1 MKRRVMPVLLAVALL
16 LSGCGGKSGEKSAYS
31 AADVTALLDS
41 GAFTGDMEQVDGA
54 VAAGLFGL
62 DASTVEEI
70 TCYMATNSSVSADEV
85 AVFVL
90 ADEDAAQAAEE
101 ACVAHVELRM
111 ESSAQYCPDQVP
123 KLEAAVISRLGA
135 TVLLAVG
142 ETEALAEAVEA
153 LS

>member
-1 MKRRVMPVLLAVALL
+1 MKRRVIPVLLAVALL

-31 AADVTALLDS
+31 VADVTALLDS

-90 ADEDAAQAAEE
+90 ADEDAAQAAES
-101 ACVAHVELRM
+101 ACQAHVESRI